1 MNIFKRNKEKDKSIN
16 IKLKKIDERAVIPSY
31 AHDGDVGMD
40 LTAIS
45 VEYDKELDMYVY
57 HTGLSIETDKHYGI
71 LIFPRSSNRKTDAYI
86 CNHVPV
92 IDSAIYRGE
101 IIICFKNRDSLRQ
114 LALEAR
120 AFEFMNSMCGIPT
133 KANGFKIEKR
143 SSDEAMKLA
152 VNAWNDVME
161 NPMDFAPYEVGD
173 RICQMVVI
181 SYLEVNITE
190 VNKLSE
196 TKRGNKGF
204 GSTGR

>member
-1 MNIFKRNKEKDKSIN
+1 MNIFKRNKEKGESVN

-120 AFEFMNSMCGIPT
+120 TFEFMNSMCGIPT

-181 SYLEVNITE
+181 SYPEVNITE
-190 VNKLSE
+190 TDKLSE
-196 TKRGNKGF
+196 TKRGNNGF

>member
-1 MNIFKRNKEKDKSIN
+1 MNIFKRNKEKGESVN

-120 AFEFMNSMCGIPT
+120 TFEFMNSMCGIPT

-181 SYLEVNITE
+181 SYPEVNITE
-190 VNKLSE
+190 TDKLSE

>member
-1 MNIFKRNKEKDKSIN
+1 MNIFKRNKEKGESVN

-120 AFEFMNSMCGIPT
+120 TFEFMNSMCGIPT

-143 SSDEAMKLA
+143 SSDETMKLA

-181 SYLEVNITE
+181 SYPEVNITE
-190 VNKLSE
+190 TDKLSE

>member
-120 AFEFMNSMCGIPT
+120 TFEFMNSMCGIPT

-181 SYLEVNITE
+181 SYPEVNITE

-196 TKRGNKGF
+196 SKRGDKGF